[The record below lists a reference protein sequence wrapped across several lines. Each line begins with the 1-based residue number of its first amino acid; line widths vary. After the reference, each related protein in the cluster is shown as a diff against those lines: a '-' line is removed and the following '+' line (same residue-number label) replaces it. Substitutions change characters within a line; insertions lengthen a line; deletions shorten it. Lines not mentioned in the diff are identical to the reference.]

1 MEKNI
6 EFLPVGENVI
16 WYGRKHGSCT
26 HDHLFIEDAVYMNTG
41 CHPNGDIELQ
51 LSDDKPEISIRATQD
66 EYGLLSEYEEQ
77 REQSIA
83 EYGVMLK

>member
-1 MEKNI
+1 MEKSI
-6 EFLPVGENVI
+6 DFLPVGEKVI
-16 WYGRKHGSCT
+16 WYGRKQGSCT
-26 HDHLFIEDAVYMNTG
+26 HDSLFIEGDVYVNTG

-51 LSDDKPEISIRATQD
+51 LSDDKPEISIRATTG